1 MADLPA
7 SLTHE
12 TGYVNGWANPS
23 QKMTDWMMWD
33 LLEEVPELT
42 YPLSLNVFGKMP
54 RDDARVWSLL
64 AAIKLPIRRTNY
76 YIEPNGAKDAT
87 VRHIA
92 SDLGLPIKGDNGG
105 DKKDLQTVP
114 RRKGR
119 FSWQQHLRSAMTH
132 LQYGHSVFEQ
142 VYSFGDDGKLHLKKL
157 APRPQRTISKW
168 RVDRD
173 GGLVAVVQTPPSGLM
188 TVQTLMD
195 GGIEIGVDRLVV
207 YRHEPE
213 DGVWIGTSL
222 LRPAYKHW
230 ILKNELI
237 RLEAV
242 AIRRNGVG
250 VPVVTAPD
258 GIEVTDPNAM
268 KPYLELAKRY
278 RGGNTAGVAL
288 PPGAQMQLLGV
299 MGQRVDPRPAIDY
312 HDKQIGIVALQHVLN
327 LDGKG
332 GSYALADVQNDPY
345 VQAVQAILDD
355 ILDVTNEHVI
365 EDLVDLNYSIDENA
379 PLLVADE
386 IGSKQDAQAA
396 ALNML
401 VQAELLKPDPAIRA
415 FIRQHLGAPPEDP
428 EDETDQIEEDI
439 QPEVPPVPPTVPQI
453 APATSPPHRRGPRK
467 AEQVPLW

>member
-1 MADLPA
+1 
-7 SLTHE
+7 
-12 TGYVNGWANPS
+12 
-23 QKMTDWMMWD
+23 
-33 LLEEVPELT
+33 
-42 YPLSLNVFGKMP
+42 
-54 RDDARVWSLL
+54 
-64 AAIKLPIRRTNY
+64 
-76 YIEPNGAKDAT
+76 
-87 VRHIA
+87 
-92 SDLGLPIKGDNGG
+92 
-105 DKKDLQTVP
+105 
-114 RRKGR
+114 
-119 FSWQQHLRSAMTH
+119 
-132 LQYGHSVFEQ
+132 
-142 VYSFGDDGKLHLKKL
+142 
-157 APRPQRTISKW
+157 
-168 RVDRD
+168 
-173 GGLVAVVQTPPSGLM
+173 
-188 TVQTLMD
+188 
-195 GGIEIGVDRLVV
+195 
-207 YRHEPE
+207 
-213 DGVWIGTSL
+213 
-222 LRPAYKHW
+222 
-230 ILKNELI
+230 LI

-258 GIEVTDPNAM
+258 GIEITDPNAM

-288 PPGAQMQLLGV
+288 PPGAIMQLLGV
-299 MGQRVDPRPAIDY
+299 MGQRVDPRQAIEY

-428 EDETDQIEEDI
+428 EEDDPTG
-439 QPEVPPVPPTVPQI
+439 QDDSQDMPPTPPVPPEGQPPVSEAGARRRRRA
-453 APATSPPHRRGPRK
+453 APGP
-467 AEQVPLW
+467 EQMELL